1 MNESAPVACTLTA
14 ADLAAQAGRWKRL
27 IARAGTGRTET
38 AAGLRMSFRPD
49 AEDEL
54 RGLAAAEAECCRWA
68 SWTVERTAGTVIL
81 DVRSS
86 ADGAAALHGTFTS
99 GQDGPSAG
107 RTSAS

>member
-1 MNESAPVACTLTA
+1 MNESAPIACTLTPPG
-14 ADLAAQAGRWKRL
+14 LAAQADSWQRL
-27 IARAGTGRTET
+27 IARAGTGRIET
-38 AAGLRMSFRPD
+38 DAGLRLSFRPE

-54 RGLAAAEAECCRWA
+54 RALVVVETGCCQWA
-68 SWTVERTAGTVIL
+68 TWTVERTAGTVVL

-86 ADGAAALHGTFTS
+86 AEGAAVLHGMFTA